1 MFTRSTHLGKYI
13 NTFELNFEH
22 KQNFW
27 VQKQTL
33 AYFLANE
40 ECTCHMC
47 GCKPL
52 EYAQR

>member
-13 NTFELNFEH
+13 TRSELNYEH
-22 KQNFW
+22 KFFLW

-33 AYFLANE
+33 AYLLANE

-47 GCKPL
+47 GCIPL
-52 EYAQR
+52 